1 MYENSMDQWP
11 ITPPDCGNGY
21 RNISDVVIEAEDVD
35 SDANLTMRI
44 GKQKYFL
51 KKYDYCMHNYFIIF
65 QHL

>member
-11 ITPPDCGNGY
+11 ITPPDCRNGY
-21 RNISDVVIEAEDVD
+21 ENISDVVIEAEDVD

-44 GKQKYFL
+44 GKQKYFF